1 MLSDKRNQAPP
12 LSVQVYTAYDDYIPD
27 FYRTFPCGQAR
38 ISEALEEEI
47 RYWDPR
53 FPVLI
58 DAPPG
63 LGKTTFAIKTLLPDA
78 AADGK
83 NVLFISSRVAIS
95 AQTKKKALEMTGEP
109 ILYSDYGI
117 QKTEIF
123 DHLGIIT
130 YARLSGFL
138 KEEKYAS
145 WIREIRYVVADE
157 CHSLVTESS
166 FNRRCE
172 LNLYLL
178 TSRFRHAVKIYMSA
192 TCSDILV
199 PLAQAEQSN
208 FHDFTT
214 LVSPSLGTR
223 YCLHY
228 LFPADYSHIRLRFFQ
243 KTQEILDLIQ
253 EKPDEKFLIFT
264 RSKSK
269 GQSLREELGTDRA
282 DYLDADHK
290 GSPIWKAL
298 IEQNTFSR
306 QVLVTTSV
314 LSEGANVIDPALKNV
329 VLFTSDRSSVIQ
341 MLGRK
346 RCAPGE
352 SFTLYVWDVPDAI
365 LKRHLQEAE
374 RLNIYLDR
382 YNASNPDARRNL
394 ADEIWCS
401 DDYALQHYFQL
412 SGGSLFPNTCA
423 FHKLNRQMKLC
434 TDILE
439 GRYCFREAVCG
450 WLGKVYSKTPD
461 GYEERILEF
470 CQTHIG
476 EGIDED
482 TLASLRKL
490 VMDWQDSMGITEDQP
505 TRKTSMGAIA
515 LTTRLADHGIPYGIK
530 QAGQLFFIYHKVE
543 QAVPET
549 TEQMQ
554 PTKSSG
560 EIK

>member
-1 MLSDKRNQAPP
+1 MRLVDII
-12 LSVQVYTAYDDYIPD
+12 SVQVHTAYDDYIPD
-27 FYRTFPCGQAR
+27 FYRTFPCGQAQ
-38 ISEALEEEI
+38 ISEALEPEL
-47 RYWDPR
+47 RYWDPS

-145 WIREIRYVVADE
+145 WIRDIRYVVADE
-157 CHSLVTESS
+157 CHSLVTEAG

-178 TSRFRHAVKIYMSA
+178 TTRFRHAVKIYMSA

-199 PLAQAEQSN
+199 PLAEAEQSN

-223 YCLHY
+223 YCLRY
-228 LFPADYSHIRLRFFQ
+228 LFPADYSHIRLRFFHQ
-243 KTQEILDLIQ
+243 TQEILDLIQ

-269 GQSLREELGTDRA
+269 GQALRDELGTDRA

-314 LSEGANVIDPALKNV
+314 LSEGANVIDPTLKNV
-329 VLFTSDRSSVIQ
+329 VLFTSDRSSIIQ
-341 MLGRK
+341 MMGRK

-352 SFTLYVWDVPDAI
+352 SFALYIWDVPEAI
-365 LKRHLQEAE
+365 LKRHLQEAD
-374 RLNIYLDR
+374 RLNVYLDR
-382 YNASNPDARRNL
+382 YNTSNPDAQRKL
-394 ADEIWCS
+394 ADEIWYS
-401 DDYALQHYFQL
+401 DDCVLQHYFLL
-412 SGGSLFPNTCA
+412 SGGRLFPNTCA
-423 FHKLNRQMKLC
+423 FHKLNRQRKLC
-434 TDILE
+434 SDILD
-439 GRYCFREAVCG
+439 GKYTFREAVCG
-450 WLGKVYSKTPD
+450 WLGKTYSQEPD
-461 GYEERILEF
+461 SYEARILAF
-470 CQTHIG
+470 CEVHVDEPISETDFG
-476 EGIDED
+476 E
-482 TLASLRKL
+482 LRKL
-490 VMDWQDSMGITEDQP
+490 VMDARDALGLTEDQP
-505 TRKTSMGAIA
+505 RRKATLGYAALSTRM
-515 LTTRLADHGIPYGIK
+515 ADLGIPY
-530 QAGQLFFIYHKVE
+530 
-543 QAVPET
+543 AVKGT
-549 TEQMQ
+549 
-554 PTKSSG
+554 G
-560 EIK
+560 EKYIIFRCDYKATPPPSEIA